1 MINNYLRKKISRR
14 FTGVDQVALEA
25 RIPSSDELT
34 VKFQDIHELGIYL
47 HIPFCEQI
55 CPYCPYNKE
64 MYDPELAK
72 SYTLALK
79 KEIDHYVDI
88 IGKRPVTSFYIGG
101 GTPTTML
108 NNGMKDILEHIYKNF
123 NIKCSIHMESHPNHL
138 SPDNLDMIKSLGVKY
153 LSIGV
158 ESLQDR
164 HLKTLKRPYTTEEVI
179 KTVNRVSNQGFD
191 CVNVDFIFDLPDQ
204 RYAEVE
210 QAGQILVKMGINQVA
225 AYPLFRF
232 PYTQLGKEAKAN
244 GRPVPTVFR
253 RRRMLRI
260 LEDIFYHS
268 GFERS
273 SVWAFTEQGVS
284 KYCSVTVPL
293 YIGLGASGGSYL
305 KDVFYLNTFNVAEYI
320 SAMENGG
327 RATAL
332 SVDLTE
338 KMQMAGWLYWRIYET
353 RFKKSDFTERFQKD
367 FDRIYGKYLK
377 PLSLLGYLRNDGKE
391 VVLTDEG
398 TYWLHAFEDFF
409 SIDYISK
416 LWGTSRRDPW
426 PERVVL

>member
-1 MINNYLRKKISRR
+1 MINNYLRNKISRI

-25 RIPSSDELT
+25 SIPSCDELT
-34 VKFQDIHELGIYL
+34 DKVQDIHELGIYL

-64 MYDPELAK
+64 IYHPELAK
-72 SYTLALK
+72 RYTLSLK

-123 NIKCSIHMESHPNHL
+123 NMECSIHMESHPNHL
-138 SPDNLDMIKSLGVKY
+138 SPDNLDLIKSLGVKY

-179 KTVNRVSNQGFD
+179 KTVNRVSNKGFD

-204 RYAEVE
+204 KYAEVE
-210 QAGQILVKMGINQVA
+210 QAGQILAKMGINQVA

-232 PYTQLGKEAKAN
+232 SYTKLGKEVKAN
-244 GRPVPTVFR
+244 RRSVPTMFR

-293 YIGLGASGGSYL
+293 YIGLGASGSSYL
-305 KDVFYLNTFNVAEYI
+305 KDVFYLNTFNVGEYI
-320 SAMENGG
+320 NAMDNEGS
-327 RATAL
+327 ATAL

-353 RFKKSDFTERFQKD
+353 RFKKSDFMERFQKD

-377 PLSLLGYLRNDGKE
+377 PLSFLGYLRDDGEEVILNDS
-391 VVLTDEG
+391 G
-398 TYWLHAFEDFF
+398 TYWMHAFEDFF

-416 LWGTSRRDPW
+416 LWGTSRQDPW